1 MAETN
6 ASAVREAAALIFAA
20 EDLLDLAPTEDL
32 GRISAAVT
40 QIARSAKALRANHLD
55 DALAHVEQRAGWL
68 ANERARWVPG
78 DSDHPVTVDPT
89 GRSDRD
95 ARHEAAVDE
104 IVLGAGA
111 EPVPETPDVAALRDR
126 VRGDDG

>member
-6 ASAVREAAALIFAA
+6 ASAVRDAADLIYAA
-20 EDLLDLAPTEDL
+20 EILLDQSLDATADTV
-32 GRISAAVT
+32 AAIDR
-40 QIARSAKALRANHLD
+40 IARAAKALRANHLD
-55 DALAHVEQRAGWL
+55 DALAHVAARAEWI
-68 ANERARWVPG
+68 ATERARWVPG
-78 DSDHPVTVDPT
+78 DSYPVTVDPA

-95 ARHEAAVDE
+95 ARHATAVDE

-111 EPVPETPDVAALRDR
+111 EPVPETPDVAARRDR

>member
-6 ASAVREAAALIFAA
+6 ASAVRDAADLIYAA
-20 EDLLDLAPTEDL
+20 EILLDQSLDATADTV
-32 GRISAAVT
+32 AAIDR
-40 QIARSAKALRANHLD
+40 IARAAKALRANHLD
-55 DALAHVEQRAGWL
+55 DALAHVAARAEWI
-68 ANERARWVPG
+68 ATERARWVPG